1 MNWLLIKVALIV
13 AISQIPLETK
23 ALEENYESNFIQNE
37 SEEIVGNL
45 PEANVIL
52 YATQK
57 DGYLKN
63 FNLKT
68 NENVQHFP
76 DWTNVSN
83 EAYSPK
89 IFYKDINS
97 DGNKDLIIVLT
108 TDYGTGIQEQ
118 NVHVLHNNRVNGG
131 EIYKEI
137 LVDNPIAIVLKNV
150 KTSLTKSEA
159 TINIRKEKTVIE
171 IGEFGIQNN
180 QLFPEIYVGN
190 IIEFDVLDNELT
202 AIVGAQI
209 APVGGEIGSFHIKY
223 IYKDKMYQLKKI
235 EFISNTN

>member
-108 TDYGTGIQEQ
+108 TDYGTGI
-118 NVHVLHNNRVNGG
+118 
-131 EIYKEI
+131 
-137 LVDNPIAIVLKNV
+137 
-150 KTSLTKSEA
+150 
-159 TINIRKEKTVIE
+159 
-171 IGEFGIQNN
+171 
-180 QLFPEIYVGN
+180 
-190 IIEFDVLDNELT
+190 
-202 AIVGAQI
+202 
-209 APVGGEIGSFHIKY
+209 
-223 IYKDKMYQLKKI
+223 
-235 EFISNTN
+235 